1 MTKARQPII
10 VTLVLLLSTALV
22 FAADPQLVS
31 RKVLTDISDTL
42 AYDLGKMYQM
52 GENCGR
58 ELQSV
63 SPPKAAGLF
72 INYFNEKE
80 VQTIMN
86 NYENGYEQSK
96 NQGLRLTGVEG
107 VYACH
112 DGEGIKLHQVG
123 NATYPALLRT
133 IAK

>member
-86 NYENGYEQSK
+86 NYENVMNSQKTKVCDSLELKAFMPVMMEKVSNY
-96 NQGLRLTGVEG
+96 
-107 VYACH
+107 
-112 DGEGIKLHQVG
+112 IKL
-123 NATYPALLRT
+123 ATPHTRPYSER
-133 IAK
+133 

>member
-86 NYENGYEQSK
+86 NYENGMNSQKTKVCDSLELKAFMPVMMEKVSNY
-96 NQGLRLTGVEG
+96 
-107 VYACH
+107 
-112 DGEGIKLHQVG
+112 IKL
-123 NATYPALLRT
+123 ATPHTRPYSER
-133 IAK
+133 

>member
-31 RKVLTDISDTL
+31 RKVITDISDTL

-86 NYENGYEQSK
+86 NYENGMNSQKTKVCDSLELKAFMPVMMEKVSNY
-96 NQGLRLTGVEG
+96 
-107 VYACH
+107 
-112 DGEGIKLHQVG
+112 IKL
-123 NATYPALLRT
+123 ATPHTRPYSER
-133 IAK
+133 